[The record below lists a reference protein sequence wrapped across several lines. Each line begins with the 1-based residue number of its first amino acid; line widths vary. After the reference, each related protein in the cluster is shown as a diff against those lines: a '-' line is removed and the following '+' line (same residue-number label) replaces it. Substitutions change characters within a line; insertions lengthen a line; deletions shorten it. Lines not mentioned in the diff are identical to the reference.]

1 MSERTRHFILFFRT
15 RRISL
20 HEVRVSNA
28 SAANAQSGGASTMN
42 AARFLGAAGKTG
54 AKATKLW
61 GTVVSSSM
69 EKTVV
74 VEVERWSKH
83 PRVGKI
89 IKHRRKFPAHDESEA
104 ARVGDRVVIEQCRPI
119 SKTKFYT
126 MTEIVT
132 EADYIDRSNPS
143 VVTVAKTT
151 EPAAAA
157 SAATA
162 L

>member
-1 MSERTRHFILFFRT
+1 M
-15 RRISL
+15 
-20 HEVRVSNA
+20 
-28 SAANAQSGGASTMN
+28 
-42 AARFLGAAGKTG
+42 
-54 AKATKLW
+54 
-61 GTVVSSSM
+61 SSSM

-143 VVTVAKTT
+143 VVTVTKTT
-151 EPAAAA
+151 ETAAAA